1 MLLGGQVKVKTQK
14 CPLDL
19 ATLLSLRGGLLSRS
33 YSGKDTNRGKDK
45 TAGTRR
51 QGSSSL
57 EEGDICVGMEE
68 MSSEVQRTSWAW
80 RLGIPA
86 KLKRSM
92 QQNITFQKGQ
102 MPRKANVMQL

>member
-45 TAGTRR
+45 TGLLRPGRR
-51 QGSSSL
+51 Q
-57 EEGDICVGMEE
+57 
-68 MSSEVQRTSWAW
+68 
-80 RLGIPA
+80 
-86 KLKRSM
+86 
-92 QQNITFQKGQ
+92 TF
-102 MPRKANVMQL
+102 V

>member
-1 MLLGGQVKVKTQK
+1 MLLGDQVKVKTQK

-57 EEGDICVGMEE
+57 EEGRHLCRHGRDELRGAKNQMGMEA
-68 MSSEVQRTSWAW
+68 RN
-80 RLGIPA
+80 PC
-86 KLKRSM
+86 
-92 QQNITFQKGQ
+92 
-102 MPRKANVMQL
+102 